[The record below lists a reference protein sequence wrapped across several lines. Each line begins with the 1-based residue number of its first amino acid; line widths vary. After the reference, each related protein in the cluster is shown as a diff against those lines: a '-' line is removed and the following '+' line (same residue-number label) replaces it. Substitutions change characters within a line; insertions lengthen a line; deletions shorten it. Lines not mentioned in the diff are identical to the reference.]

1 MSALEAVRAQEGAVK
16 ALLRAREHGRIASAY
31 LFDGPSGVGKELTAV
46 SFATDVVANGDP
58 HTIDRIEAGAHP
70 DVRVF
75 RPRDEGKRNIQVEVL
90 RSEILPLAQFAPF
103 EATSTF
109 FIFPEADVSF
119 PEFQPE
125 AANAL
130 LKTLEEPRPNVH
142 FILTSERPDSL
153 LPTIRSRCQRIR
165 FARLPNTVLREI
177 LRSEGAPEDAIGPA
191 LALSAGRTDIALAL
205 ARDGAVQELTEL
217 VVSVDDAIRG
227 AGPGTLVEVAEQLGR
242 RGDLELAL
250 LTLQS
255 FYRDLSVSAL
265 DADVEQLAFATH
277 LQELGERAG
286 RESKEALVT
295 QSEQGTGRILFMLA
309 VFLVVGTPFAFFAWS
324 ELSHLLSGHV
334 EARGIGV
341 MIGATLALLGIA
353 MLLKRYVKRLM

>member
-1 MSALEAVRAQEGAVK
+1 VSALEAVRAQEAAVQ

-31 LFDGPSGVGKELTAV
+31 LFDGPSGAGKELAAV
-46 SFATDVVANGDP
+46 SFATDVVAGGNP
-58 HTIDRIEAGAHP
+58 HIIDRIEAGAHP

-75 RPRDEGKRNIQVEVL
+75 RPRDEGKRNIQVEIL

-103 EATSTF
+103 EAAATF

-165 FARLPNTVLREI
+165 FGRLPDYVLREI
-177 LRSEGAPEDAIGPA
+177 LESEGVPESAIAPSI
-191 LALSAGRTDIALAL
+191 ALSAGRADVALAL
-205 ARDGAVQELTEL
+205 GHEGAVEELTEL
-217 VVSVDDAIRG
+217 ASTVDTAIRG
-227 AGPGTLVEVAEQLGR
+227 AGPGTLIEVAEQLGR
-242 RGDLELAL
+242 RDDLELTL

-255 FYRDLSVSAL
+255 FYRDLSVSSLDGDDWASANLAAARVSLIHECVQSMRQNANRQVAL
-265 DADVEQLAFATH
+265 DSL
-277 LQELGERAG
+277 
-286 RESKEALVT
+286 
-295 QSEQGTGRILFMLA
+295 LFSLRN
-309 VFLVVGTPFAFFAWS
+309 L
-324 ELSHLLSGHV
+324 
-334 EARGIGV
+334 R
-341 MIGATLALLGIA
+341 
-353 MLLKRYVKRLM
+353 